1 MKKIKKLNTEAL
13 EEASQKIRDL
23 TSKQPTDEFFAAVE
37 ATEDE
42 FDQVIK
48 AWQSNLEYQEK
59 MMEIDIKQAIED
71 EKTQFEV
78 DWNVNVDDMSKEE
91 VKKTINIMHGFVK
104 QHQHTVNNYNC
115 NKNKKIEE
123 LQDLLTK
130 YLDNSTIRSNK
141 DLCEALGYKWGK

>member
-1 MKKIKKLNTEAL
+1 MK
-13 EEASQKIRDL
+13 KIRDL

-37 ATEDE
+37 VT
-42 FDQVIK
+42 
-48 AWQSNLEYQEK
+48 
-59 MMEIDIKQAIED
+59 ED

-78 DWNVNVDDMSKEE
+78 DWNVNIDDMSKEDI
-91 VKKTINIMHGFVK
+91 KKTINIMHGFVK

-141 DLCEALGYKWGK
+141 DLCEALGYKWSKQ